1 MGILG
6 FVVVLMVNIMVSN
19 GIVLGSI
26 NGTLSGWWE
35 LIWDAIKSYWNKTNY
50 INELYHGFNSS
61 WFIIIAGCIL
71 CTFFSV
77 QQLWCTNIV

>member
-6 FVVVLMVNIMVSN
+6 FVVVLMENIMVSN
-19 GIVLGSI
+19 GNVLGSI

-50 INELYHGFNSS
+50 IKELCHGFNSS
-61 WFIIIAGCIL
+61 WFIIIICS
-71 CTFFSV
+71 F
-77 QQLWCTNIV
+77 